1 MYREIYEKIEKM
13 LYPNKCKKY
22 FYSIFKDIYKKEIN
36 NLILQ
41 LDILLNRAKNTP
53 NFDECLNKTIYFLL
67 NIPAIEKAIYYLHE
81 GVLYY
86 KSIKDVSKQ
95 YKSLNKILEICQ
107 NNINIVHI
115 EVIMYN
121 CYKDLADLLQ
131 DNFELDEA
139 LNSLQIARTFIKK
152 YKLDYSIIDIDYKI
166 SSIYI
171 TSNLFI
177 LASEYLYGI
186 IFYNDKYILNLKQS
200 QIIMMYILTLL
211 AKSDSVND
219 VKLKLND
226 ICQKYVG
233 FCESDD
239 YILIINII
247 SCVDNLDDEHFLHE
261 THRFV
266 KKYKDEVFRYLF
278 LIIKKKIDFHE

>member
-13 LYPNKCKKY
+13 LYPNKCKKF
-22 FYSIFKDIYKKEIN
+22 FYNIFENLYKKEKN
-36 NLILQ
+36 NLISE
-41 LDILLNRAKNTP
+41 LDILLNRSKNTP
-53 NFDECLNKTIYFLL
+53 NYDECLNKTIHFLL
-67 NIPAIEKAIYYLHE
+67 NVTEIEKAIFYLYE

-107 NNINIVHI
+107 NNINIVNN

-171 TSNLFI
+171 TSNLFV

-186 IFYNDKYILNLKQS
+186 IFYNDKYVLNFKQS

-247 SCVDNLDDEHFLHE
+247 SCVDNLDDEHFIHE

-266 KKYKDEVFRYLF
+266 KKYKDEGFRYLF
-278 LIIKKKIDFHE
+278 LIIKKKIDFH